1 MVAPFVLIKHQSVV
15 QAVEEEV
22 APTAVVVV
30 VTTKVEEE
38 ATEEVEV
45 DTVRSSRI
53 IPV

>member
-1 MVAPFVLIKHQSVV
+1 MVAPFVLIKHRSVV

-30 VTTKVEEE
+30 ATTKVEEE
-38 ATEEVEV
+38 AMEEVAV
-45 DTVRSSRI
+45 DTVRSSHT